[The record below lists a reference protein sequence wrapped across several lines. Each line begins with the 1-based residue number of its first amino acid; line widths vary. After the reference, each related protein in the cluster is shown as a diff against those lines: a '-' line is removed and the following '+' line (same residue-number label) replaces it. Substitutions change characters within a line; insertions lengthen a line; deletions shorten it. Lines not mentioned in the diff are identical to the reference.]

1 MDFQTYENLAEEAD
15 NAGKDQTKE
24 RLELEVLQA
33 KDEVVDNLEQKKRFF
48 YTDYYLIE
56 NTLTGNR
63 RVSYL
68 SLS

>member
-48 YTDYYLIE
+48 LH
-56 NTLTGNR
+56 G
-63 RVSYL
+63 L
-68 SLS
+68 SFDRKHTYRE

>member
-33 KDEVVDNLEQKKRFF
+33 KDEVVDNLEQKKRFLLHRLLF
-48 YTDYYLIE
+48 DRKHTYRE
-56 NTLTGNR
+56 
-63 RVSYL
+63 
-68 SLS
+68 

>member
-33 KDEVVDNLEQKKRFF
+33 KDEVVDNLEQRKIFF
-48 YTDYYLIE
+48 LHRLLFDRKHTYRE
-56 NTLTGNR
+56 
-63 RVSYL
+63 
-68 SLS
+68 

>member
-33 KDEVVDNLEQKKRFF
+33 KDEVVDNLRQKKDFS
-48 YTDYYLIE
+48 YADYYLIV